1 MGSRRRGPGEGLIR
15 KRPDGRWEG
24 RLEFGEYGQGRRRK
38 SVYGRTRREVADK
51 LRAVQDSLDHGL
63 PVIDERVRMD
73 AFLETWLAEVV
84 RPHRSHAT
92 WQGYSVN
99 VHRHIT
105 PLIGNR
111 PLAKLSPA
119 DVQAVV
125 NAKLA
130 EGLAPR
136 TVQYVHATLR
146 AALGVACRWGVVS
159 RNVATLVEPVRLERV
174 PVVPFSL
181 EEVEG
186 LIKAVAGERL
196 EAFYLV
202 ALAVG
207 LRPSEALGLSW
218 DDVDLDHGAVKVR
231 RVLARQAG
239 RYVFTQPK
247 SRTSR
252 RTIPLPDVC
261 VEAIRAHR
269 RRQLEERMAAGSL
282 WDDWGLVFTTPTGSP
297 LSRTDVSRRFGRLL
311 EGAGLP
317 HRRLYDCRHT
327 AASLL
332 LAQGVAPRVVMET
345 LGHSSYALTMDTYT
359 HVMPSLMRDAAAA
372 MDRAL
377 RPAR

>member
-1 MGSRRRGPGEGLIR
+1 
-15 KRPDGRWEG
+15 
-24 RLEFGEYGQGRRRK
+24 
-38 SVYGRTRREVADK
+38 
-51 LRAVQDSLDHGL
+51 
-63 PVIDERVRMD
+63 
-73 AFLETWLAEVV
+73 
-84 RPHRSHAT
+84 
-92 WQGYSVN
+92 
-99 VHRHIT
+99 
-105 PLIGNR
+105 PLVGHR

-119 DVQAVV
+119 DAQAVV

-136 TVQYVHATLR
+136 TVQYIHATLR
-146 AALGVACRWGVVS
+146 ASLAVACRWGLVS
-159 RNVATLVEPVRLERV
+159 RNVATLVEPVRLERI
-174 PVVPFSL
+174 PVVPFSP
-181 EEVEG
+181 EEVPA
-186 LIKAVAGERL
+186 LIDAVTDDRL

-218 DDVDLDHGAVKVR
+218 DDVDLDGGTVRVR
-231 RVLARQAG
+231 RTLARHDG

-261 VEAIRAHR
+261 VEALRAHR
-269 RRQLEERMAAGSL
+269 RRQGEERMAAGPL
-282 WDDWGLVFTTPTGSP
+282 WDDWSLVFTTPRGSP
-297 LSRTDVSRRFGRLL
+297 LSRTDVSRRFARLL
-311 EGAGLP
+311 ERAGLP

-345 LGHSSYALTMDTYT
+345 IGHSSYALTMDTYT
-359 HVMPSLMRDAAAA
+359 HVMPNLMRDAATA

-377 RPAR
+377 RFGR